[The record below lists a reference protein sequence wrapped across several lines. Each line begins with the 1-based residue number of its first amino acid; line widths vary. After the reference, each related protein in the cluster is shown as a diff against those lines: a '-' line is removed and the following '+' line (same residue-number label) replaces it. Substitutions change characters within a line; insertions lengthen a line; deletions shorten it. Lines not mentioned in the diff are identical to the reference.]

1 MSPFGMRRPDRDFA
15 DEIESHVALE
25 ADRLV
30 REEGM
35 HPDEARY
42 AATRAFGNVVDHQE
56 RFYESVRW
64 MWLDR
69 WIRDIRYALRSLRRD
84 LGLTIYAT
92 LILGL
97 GIGATVTVFSVTNAL
112 LLRPLPFDD
121 PDRLV
126 WISNG
131 EWGRGQALS
140 NLTVQVN
147 HLVDLRT
154 LARSFTDVAGFHQFD
169 RDGDHTLR
177 MSGEAYRITRL
188 RVTENLFSVLGVR
201 PALGRPFAGEET
213 QDGGPLAILL
223 THGAWVSRFAADSG
237 VVGRAITID
246 DAPAT
251 VVGVLPASF
260 DYGGMFDPGRR
271 IDYVQP
277 FPLSEETNR
286 TGNTLALVGRLA
298 PGATIEAAA
307 AEATSLAGRSTSDR
321 RNAFVPVL
329 QPLHE
334 RVSGGFRAAMYLLT
348 GAVTLVM
355 LIVCA
360 NLANLLLARG
370 ATREKEVAVRAALG
384 ASRRR
389 LVHQMLTESAVLT
402 GLGTALGLLL
412 AIAGTRLFAD
422 LGAGLPLVSGV
433 RVDAAVLGITV
444 AAATV
449 TTFVLGLLPAL
460 RLSSVA
466 FGETLKEGGRSAS
479 SGRRQGV
486 VRNGLVVTEVALACV
501 LLVGAG
507 LLLRSFGKLTDV
519 DLGFEP
525 ERAVTVRIDPSR
537 RFESSEQRALYFA
550 AALQGVRDAPG
561 VHAAGLT
568 DVLPMAFNRRWCV
581 QGLEDRSLCPYVRV
595 VSDGYLRAMGLL
607 LTAGRDFDEADG
619 PDARPVAIVNEA
631 MAAALW
637 PDASPLERTVSIYP
651 VAPTVVGVVRG
662 MRHVAVDQ
670 EAEPEI
676 FMPMRQQSDYHAVH
690 LIARSTDGPAG
701 LAASVRAAL
710 TAFDPAIPVAD
721 VHVVQD
727 IVSASVSPRRLVML
741 LLTGF
746 AGFAL
751 VLASLGIYAVIS
763 YSVTQRRREMGIRIA
778 LGASPAELRTNVLR
792 QTLRLAVL
800 GVALGV
806 AGAAALA
813 GLLRSLLFGVAA
825 SDPITFMTAPLVLL
839 GVALLA
845 GYLPASRASRVNP
858 TTALAQ

>member
-1 MSPFGMRRPDRDFA
+1 
-15 DEIESHVALE
+15 
-25 ADRLV
+25 
-30 REEGM
+30 
-35 HPDEARY
+35 
-42 AATRAFGNVVDHQE
+42 
-56 RFYESVRW
+56 
-64 MWLDR
+64 
-69 WIRDIRYALRSLRRD
+69 
-84 LGLTIYAT
+84 
-92 LILGL
+92 
-97 GIGATVTVFSVTNAL
+97 
-112 LLRPLPFDD
+112 
-121 PDRLV
+121 
-126 WISNG
+126 
-131 EWGRGQALS
+131 
-140 NLTVQVN
+140 
-147 HLVDLRT
+147 
-154 LARSFTDVAGFHQFD
+154 
-169 RDGDHTLR
+169 
-177 MSGEAYRITRL
+177 
-188 RVTENLFSVLGVR
+188 
-201 PALGRPFAGEET
+201 
-213 QDGGPLAILL
+213 
-223 THGAWVSRFAADSG
+223 
-237 VVGRAITID
+237 
-246 DAPAT
+246 
-251 VVGVLPASF
+251 
-260 DYGGMFDPGRR
+260 
-271 IDYVQP
+271 
-277 FPLSEETNR
+277 
-286 TGNTLALVGRLA
+286 
-298 PGATIEAAA
+298 
-307 AEATSLAGRSTSDR
+307 
-321 RNAFVPVL
+321 
-329 QPLHE
+329 
-334 RVSGGFRAAMYLLT
+334 
-348 GAVTLVM
+348 
-355 LIVCA
+355 
-360 NLANLLLARG
+360 
-370 ATREKEVAVRAALG
+370 
-384 ASRRR
+384 
-389 LVHQMLTESAVLT
+389 
-402 GLGTALGLLL
+402 
-412 AIAGTRLFAD
+412 
-422 LGAGLPLVSGV
+422 
-433 RVDAAVLGITV
+433 
-444 AAATV
+444 
-449 TTFVLGLLPAL
+449 
-460 RLSSVA
+460 
-466 FGETLKEGGRSAS
+466 
-479 SGRRQGV
+479 
-486 VRNGLVVTEVALACV
+486 
-501 LLVGAG
+501 
-507 LLLRSFGKLTDV
+507 
-519 DLGFEP
+519 
-525 ERAVTVRIDPSR
+525 
-537 RFESSEQRALYFA
+537 
-550 AALQGVRDAPG
+550 
-561 VHAAGLT
+561 
-568 DVLPMAFNRRWCV
+568 MAFNRRWCV